1 MKLRS
6 GNKYKVI
13 GMMSGTSLD
22 GLDIAAVDFFYSDK
36 GWSFKIIEAETISYT
51 KDWENRLRNSTE
63 LSGEKLIQLNTDYGR
78 FLGEKINQFIKETGF
93 VPEIIASHGH
103 TVFHQPE
110 NHFTFQV
117 GSGADIVA
125 VTGITTIADFR
136 TGDVALGGQ
145 GAPLVPVG
153 DRLLFSEYESCL
165 NLGGFANISFEKN
178 KIRLAFDICPVNFV
192 LNFLAKKKGLLY
204 DKYGELGRKGK
215 LDKELLSKLNNLSF
229 YKQRPPKSLGKEW
242 MDKHFFPIVEASNL
256 SVRDKLQ
263 TAYEHI
269 ALQISKAAP
278 GKGKML
284 VTGGGAFNTFLIDR
298 IKKHSQAEIVIPEK
312 IIVDYKEALI
322 FAFLGLLRHLG
333 EINCYAS
340 VTGAK
345 RDSSSGVIFDSSLPV
360 KSSQF

>member
-1 MKLRS
+1 
-6 GNKYKVI
+6 
-13 GMMSGTSLD
+13 MMSGTSLD
-22 GLDIAAVDFFYSDK
+22 GLDIAAVDFFYSDE
-36 GWSFKIIEAETISYT
+36 GWTFKIAEAETIGYT
-51 KDWENRLRNSTE
+51 ENWETRLRNSTE
-63 LSGEKLIQLNTDYGR
+63 LSGEDLIQLHTDYGR
-78 FLGEKINQFIKETGF
+78 FLGEKINQFIKKPGF

-117 GSGADIVA
+117 GSGADITA
-125 VTGITTIADFR
+125 ETGITTIADFR

-178 KIRLAFDICPVNFV
+178 NMRLAFDICPVNFV
-192 LNFLAKKKGLLY
+192 LNFLAQKEGLLY
-204 DKYGELGRKGK
+204 DKNGELGKKGSINE
-215 LDKELLSKLNNLSF
+215 ELLNQLNNISF

-242 MDKHFFPIVEASNL
+242 MDKHFFPIVKASNI
-256 SVRDKLQ
+256 SVTNKLR

-269 ALQISKAAP
+269 ALQISDASP
-278 GKGKML
+278 GNGKML

-298 IKKHSQAEIVIPEK
+298 IKKHSQSEVVIPEK

-322 FAFLGLLRHLG
+322 FAFLGLLRHLS